1 VTLGE
6 RLQAI
11 LDDLPDGWS
20 EASLVLSLADRH
32 DAQRAALVLASLAPG
47 RFGDA
52 FRLTVSAPGRG
63 GASPSAVRRVLE
75 RLDEAGV
82 DARLTLAEAPTVE
95 EKPAELPPAHAS
107 LAGTWDELAAT
118 LPADWSDL
126 YAELELAS
134 SADLDRGALLMGPVN
149 PFLHDGP
156 RPALRFRVAHRFGYG
171 AAPAMTRR
179 CLARLDEEQIGGRLR
194 LLHVLSDTSPVLT
207 QGPVWREGG
216 RAV

>member
-11 LDDLPDGWS
+11 LDDLPEGWS
-20 EASLVLSLADRH
+20 EAGLVLSLADQT
-32 DAQRAALVLASLAPG
+32 DAQRAALILASLAPG

-52 FRLTVSAPGRG
+52 YRLTVSVPGRG
-63 GASPSAVRRVLE
+63 GASPDAVLRVLD
-75 RLDEAGV
+75 RLEEEGI
-82 DARLTLAEAPTVE
+82 DARLTLAEVRVPE
-95 EKPAELPPAHAS
+95 EKAAEIPAVRPS
-107 LAGTWDELAAT
+107 LVATWDELAAT
-118 LPADWSDL
+118 LPPDWSDL

-134 SADLDRGALLMGPVN
+134 SADLDRGALLIGPVN

-156 RPALRFRVAHRFGYG
+156 RPAFRFRVAHRFGYG
-171 AAPAMTRR
+171 AAPMMARR
-179 CLARLDEEQIGGRLR
+179 CLARLDEEHIGGRLR
-194 LLHVLSDTSPVLT
+194 LLSVLSDTSPVLT